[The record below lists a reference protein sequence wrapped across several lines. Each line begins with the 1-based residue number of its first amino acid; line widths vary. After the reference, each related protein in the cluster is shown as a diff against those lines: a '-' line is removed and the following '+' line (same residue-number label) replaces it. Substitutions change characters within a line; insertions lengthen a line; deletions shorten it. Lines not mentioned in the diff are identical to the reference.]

1 MKTIK
6 LYIALLLTTFFI
18 VPSMAQYSTKYYG
31 LKGKVKK
38 VSTQVYATNLTPTL
52 RTNTI
57 EFDTMGR
64 LTSQLENA
72 NHMAYHYS
80 STASLP
86 DTISTSNNKTI
97 AIEYNHLNQ
106 KIAET
111 EYIDNMAVKKVEIT
125 YNTST
130 NTQYQ
135 TIIALPEGRK
145 TKQIISIYDQDG
157 CKIKE
162 CTYTFDT
169 LFNED
174 KTLEKSISYIYDME
188 SNLLQYIQYTY
199 NDEGVDTRTV
209 GNYNKHGKLKDETSY
224 TADDFPFRTTK
235 IDYTKHGNIKKQ
247 TITFAEYDEVI
258 KTSYSYKY
266 EYDKQGNW
274 TSMTFIYNGKE
285 YTTTLRQISYYE

>member
-1 MKTIK
+1 MKTTK
-6 LYIALLLTTFFI
+6 LYAPLLLAVLFTA
-18 VPSMAQYSTKYYG
+18 PSMAQYTAEYYR

-38 VSTQVYATNLTPTL
+38 VSTQVYTNYDELPIHN
-52 RTNTI
+52 NTI

-111 EYIDNMAVKKVEIT
+111 EYIDNTAIKKVEIT
-125 YNTST
+125 YDTST
-130 NTQYQ
+130 NSQYQ

-145 TKQIISIYDQDG
+145 TKEIISIYDQDG

-174 KTLEKSISYIYDME
+174 KTLQKSISYIYDME

-209 GNYNKHGKLKDETSY
+209 GNYNKHGKLKNETSY

-235 IDYTKHGNIKKQ
+235 IDYDKRGNITKK

-266 EYDKQGNW
+266 QYDKQGNW
-274 TSMTFIYNGKE
+274 TFMTFMYNGKE
-285 YTTTLRQISYYE
+285 Y

>member
-1 MKTIK
+1 MKTTK
-6 LYIALLLTTFFI
+6 LYAPLLLAVLFTA
-18 VPSMAQYSTKYYG
+18 PSMAQYTAEYYG

-38 VSTQVYATNLTPTL
+38 VSTQVYTNPDELPIHN
-52 RTNTI
+52 NTI

-64 LTSQLENA
+64 LTYQMDNTT
-72 NHMAYHYS
+72 HIAYHYN

-86 DTISTSNNKTI
+86 DTITSNNKTI

-111 EYIDNMAVKKVEIT
+111 EYIDNTAIKKVETT
-125 YNTST
+125 YDTST

-145 TKQIISIYDQDG
+145 TKEIISIYDQDG

-174 KTLEKSISYIYDME
+174 KTLQKSISYIYDME

-235 IDYTKHGNIKKQ
+235 IDYTKRGNITKK

-266 EYDKQGNW
+266 QYDKQGNW
-274 TSMTFIYNGKE
+274 TFMTFMYNGKE
-285 YTTTLRQISYYE
+285 YTTTERKISYYE

>member
-1 MKTIK
+1 MKPSKIFI
-6 LYIALLLTTFFI
+6 LSLLAASFI
-18 VPSMAQYSTKYYG
+18 LPVKAQYTTDYYG

-38 VSTQVYATNLTPTL
+38 VATQVYTNSDELPTH
-52 RTNTI
+52 TNVI
-57 EFDTMGR
+57 QFDTIGR
-64 LTSQLENA
+64 LTYQMDNA
-72 NHMAYHYS
+72 NHIAYQYNS
-80 STASLP
+80 DASLP
-86 DTISTSNNKTI
+86 KTISSDNKTI
-97 AIEYNHLNQ
+97 NIEYNHLNQ

-111 EYIDNMAVKKVEIT
+111 EYIDNRATMKVEIT
-125 YNTST
+125 YDTT
-130 NTQYQ
+130 INTQYQ
-135 TIIALPEGRK
+135 TIIALPEGRR

-174 KTLEKSISYIYDME
+174 KTLEKSVSYIYDME

-209 GNYNKHGKLKDETSY
+209 GNYNKHGKLKNETSY

-235 IDYTKHGNIKKQ
+235 IDYDKRGNITKK

-266 EYDKQGNW
+266 QYDKQGNW
-274 TSMTFIYNGKE
+274 TFMTFIYNDKE

>member
-1 MKTIK
+1 MKPSKIFI
-6 LYIALLLTTFFI
+6 LSLLAASFI
-18 VPSMAQYSTKYYG
+18 LPVKAQYTTDYYG

-38 VSTQVYATNLTPTL
+38 VATQVYTNSDELPTH
-52 RTNTI
+52 TNVI
-57 EFDTMGR
+57 QFDTIGR
-64 LTSQLENA
+64 LTYQMDNA
-72 NHMAYHYS
+72 NHIAYQYNS
-80 STASLP
+80 DASLP
-86 DTISTSNNKTI
+86 KTISSDNKTI
-97 AIEYNHLNQ
+97 NIEYNHLNQ

-111 EYIDNMAVKKVEIT
+111 EYIDNRATMKVEIT
-125 YNTST
+125 YDTT
-130 NTQYQ
+130 INTQYQ
-135 TIIALPEGRK
+135 TIIALPEGRR

-174 KTLEKSISYIYDME
+174 KTLQKSISYIYDME

-209 GNYNKHGKLKDETSY
+209 GNYNKHGKLKNETSY

-235 IDYTKHGNIKKQ
+235 IDYDKRGNITKK

-266 EYDKQGNW
+266 QYDKQGNW
-274 TSMTFIYNGKE
+274 TFMTFMYNGKE
-285 YTTTLRQISYYE
+285 YTTTERKISYYE

>member
-1 MKTIK
+1 MKAIKIYTTIV
-6 LYIALLLTTFFI
+6 LTALFI
-18 VPSMAQYSTKYYG
+18 SPSMAQYSAEYHG

-38 VSTQVYATNLTPTL
+38 VSTQVYTNSDALPIHD
-52 RTNTI
+52 NVI
-57 EFDTMGR
+57 QFDTMGR
-64 LTSQLENA
+64 LTYQLDNA
-72 NHMAYHYS
+72 NHVTYHYNA
-80 STASLP
+80 TASLP
-86 DTISTSNNKTI
+86 DTITSNNKTI
-97 AIEYNHLNQ
+97 AIEYNHQNQ

-111 EYIDNMAVKKVEIT
+111 EYIDNTAIKKVETT
-125 YNTST
+125 YDTST
-130 NTQYQ
+130 NTKYQ
-135 TIIALPEGRK
+135 TIIALPEDRK
-145 TKQIISIYDQDG
+145 TKEVISIYDQDG

-162 CTYTFDT
+162 CTYTYDT
-169 LFNED
+169 IFNED
-174 KTLEKSISYIYDME
+174 KTLQKSISYIYDME

-247 TITFAEYDEVI
+247 TITFAEYDEMI

-266 EYDKQGNW
+266 QYDKQGNW
-274 TSMTFIYNGKE
+274 TFMTFIYNGKE

>member
-1 MKTIK
+1 MKTTK
-6 LYIALLLTTFFI
+6 LYAPLLLAVLFTA
-18 VPSMAQYSTKYYG
+18 PSMAQYTAEYYG

-38 VSTQVYATNLTPTL
+38 VSTQVYTNSDELPIH
-52 RTNTI
+52 NNVI

-64 LTSQLENA
+64 LTYQIDNTI
-72 NHMAYHYS
+72 HIAYHYN

-86 DTISTSNNKTI
+86 DTITSNNKNI

-111 EYIDNMAVKKVEIT
+111 EYIDNTAIKKVEIT
-125 YNTST
+125 YDTST

-209 GNYNKHGKLKDETSY
+209 GNYNKHGKLKNETSY

-235 IDYTKHGNIKKQ
+235 IDYDKRGNIKKQ

-266 EYDKQGNW
+266 LYDKQGNW
-274 TSMTFIYNGKE
+274 TFMTFMYNGKE
-285 YTTTLRQISYYE
+285 YTTTERKISYYE

>member
-1 MKTIK
+1 MKTTK
-6 LYIALLLTTFFI
+6 LYAPLLLAVLFTA
-18 VPSMAQYSTKYYG
+18 PSMAQYTDEYYG

-38 VSTQVYATNLTPTL
+38 VSTQVYTNSDELPIHN
-52 RTNTI
+52 NTI

-72 NHMAYHYS
+72 NHIAYHYN

-111 EYIDNMAVKKVEIT
+111 EYIDNTAIKKVETT
-125 YNTST
+125 YDTST

-135 TIIALPEGRK
+135 TIITLPEGRK
-145 TKQIISIYDQDG
+145 TKEIISIYDQDG

-174 KTLEKSISYIYDME
+174 KTLQKSISYIYDME

-209 GNYNKHGKLKDETSY
+209 GNYNKHGKLKNETSY

-235 IDYTKHGNIKKQ
+235 IDYDKRGNITKK

-266 EYDKQGNW
+266 QYDKQGNW
-274 TSMTFIYNGKE
+274 TFMTFMYNGKE
-285 YTTTLRQISYYE
+285 YTTTERKISYYE

>member
-1 MKTIK
+1 MKTTK
-6 LYIALLLTTFFI
+6 LYAPLLLAVLFTA
-18 VPSMAQYSTKYYG
+18 PSMAQYTAEYYR

-38 VSTQVYATNLTPTL
+38 VSTQVYTNYDELPIHN
-52 RTNTI
+52 NTI

-111 EYIDNMAVKKVEIT
+111 EYIDNTAIKKVEIT
-125 YNTST
+125 YDTST

-145 TKQIISIYDQDG
+145 TKEIISIYDQDG

-174 KTLEKSISYIYDME
+174 KTLQKSISYIYDME

-209 GNYNKHGKLKDETSY
+209 GNYNKHGKLKNETSY

-235 IDYTKHGNIKKQ
+235 IDYDKRGNITKK

-266 EYDKQGNW
+266 QYDKQGNW
-274 TSMTFIYNGKE
+274 TFMTFMYNGKE

>member
-1 MKTIK
+1 MKTTK
-6 LYIALLLTTFFI
+6 LYAPLLLAVLFTA
-18 VPSMAQYSTKYYG
+18 PSMAQYTAEYYG

-38 VSTQVYATNLTPTL
+38 VSTQVYTNSDELPIHN
-52 RTNTI
+52 NTI

-72 NHMAYHYS
+72 NHMAYHYN

-125 YNTST
+125 YDTST

-135 TIIALPEGRK
+135 TIITLPEGRK

-174 KTLEKSISYIYDME
+174 KTLQKSISYIYDME

-235 IDYTKHGNIKKQ
+235 IDYTKRGNITKK

-266 EYDKQGNW
+266 QYDKQGNW
-274 TSMTFIYNGKE
+274 TFMTFMYNGKE
-285 YTTTLRQISYYE
+285 YTTTERKISYYE

>member
-1 MKTIK
+1 MKPSKIFI
-6 LYIALLLTTFFI
+6 LSLLAASFI
-18 VPSMAQYSTKYYG
+18 LPVKAQYTTDYYG

-38 VSTQVYATNLTPTL
+38 VATQVYTNSDELPTH
-52 RTNTI
+52 TNVI
-57 EFDTMGR
+57 QFDTIGR
-64 LTSQLENA
+64 LTYQMDNA
-72 NHMAYHYS
+72 NHIAYQYNS
-80 STASLP
+80 DASLP
-86 DTISTSNNKTI
+86 KTISSDNKTI
-97 AIEYNHLNQ
+97 NIEYNHLNQ

-111 EYIDNMAVKKVEIT
+111 EYIDNRATMKVEIT
-125 YNTST
+125 YDTT
-130 NTQYQ
+130 INTQYQ
-135 TIIALPEGRK
+135 TIIALPEGRR

-174 KTLEKSISYIYDME
+174 KTLEKSVSYIYDME

-235 IDYTKHGNIKKQ
+235 IDYDKHKNIKKK

-258 KTSYSYKY
+258 TTSHTYKY
-266 EYDKQGNW
+266 VYDKQGNW
-274 TSMTFIYNGKE
+274 TFMTFIYNDKE
-285 YTTTLRQISYYE
+285 YTTTLRQISYYNE